1 MATVDITKIITG
13 GLDRVKVYHK
23 VVTEQP
29 SSAVAF
35 AATDIVTYLSDLGE
49 FGSSKNVTE
58 ISLYHLAQN
67 AKILGAATANDLQFT
82 EVLTKDELTAMR
94 ESYAANEY
102 LVTGIF
108 DEAGNQIYGC
118 FGQISAWGTT
128 IPNGDTATLTYTMS
142 LSMDNVTCT
151 QPSV

>member
-23 VVTEQP
+23 VVTAQP
-29 SSAVAF
+29 DSAVAF
-35 AATDIVTYLSDLGE
+35 AATDIITYLSDLGE

-67 AKILGAATANDLQFT
+67 AKIVGAASINDLQFT
-82 EVLTKDELTAMR
+82 EVLTKDALTAMR
-94 ESYAANEY
+94 ASYDANDY

-108 DEAGNQIYGC
+108 DEEGNQLYGC
-118 FGQISAWGTT
+118 FGQISSWGST

-142 LSMDNVTCT
+142 LSLDNVTCT
-151 QPSV
+151 EPT